1 MAAWIVTIAAL
12 ILATTAGSAPAQPV
26 KCAGYLKASK
36 QIQAEMAGLS
46 ANTGD
51 KAMDAQ
57 MTVLIAK
64 MRNYCMKN
72 PDADLTKAI
81 EETLS

>member
-12 ILATTAGSAPAQPV
+12 ILATTAGSAQAQPV

-46 ANTGD
+46 ASTGD

-57 MTVLIAK
+57 MAALIAK
-64 MRNYCMKN
+64 MRSYCVKN
-72 PDADLTKAI
+72 PTADLAKAI
-81 EETLS
+81 DETLN